1 MSFVTAQL
9 QLAFIMVSLRAVNLG
24 LVAHS
29 VGLVGVAFENKGIGQ
44 PLSVVLP
51 RHFGFL
57 NGSPGHANLCRLK
70 NSC

>member
-1 MSFVTAQL
+1 
-9 QLAFIMVSLRAVNLG
+9 MVFQRAVNLG
-24 LVAHS
+24 LVAHR
-29 VGLVGVAFENKGIGQ
+29 VGHGFAFENEGIGQ